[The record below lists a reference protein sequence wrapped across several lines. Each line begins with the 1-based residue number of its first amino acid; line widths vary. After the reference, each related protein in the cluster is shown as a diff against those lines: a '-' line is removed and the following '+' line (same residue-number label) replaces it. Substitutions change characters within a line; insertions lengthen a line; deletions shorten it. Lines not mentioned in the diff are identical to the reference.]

1 KLPLKLDEVGEHKK
15 DTLEGDLSFLLRQLG
30 SLKSQEYAEACW
42 GYNFDWQS
50 RAFFAPRNTPNVVCT
65 VFAALAYLDWYE
77 RTGAESVL
85 GIVNSSCRFLLDRL
99 NRSAGNHGECFS
111 YTPQDHSRVHNVN
124 MLAAELLARAFVLTG
139 IDEYRES
146 AIRATG
152 YTLERQRSD

>member
-1 KLPLKLDEVGEHKK
+1 ALAIRALFLQAGRVGSKLPLQLDEVGEHKR
-15 DTLEGDLSFLLRQLG
+15 DTLEGDLSFLLHQLG
-30 SLKSQEYAEACW
+30 SLRSQEYAEACW

-99 NRSAGNHGECFS
+99 NRSAGHEGECFS
-111 YTPQDHSRVHNVN
+111 YTPLDHCRVHN
-124 MLAAELLARAFVLTG
+124 
-139 IDEYRES
+139 
-146 AIRATG
+146 
-152 YTLERQRSD
+152 